1 MSAVRR
7 RTLEQSVKQAQLQQ
21 SIGLQAAKLTLQG
34 ATHLGKVG
42 LSILQ
47 QVLTPQVTHPEQGVR
62 PVPAVR
68 AQVHS
73 LQQTALQLAQ
83 EQQVPL
89 TVATQVA
96 AHIADTL
103 YVHHDPLDADW
114 QALEQATTLEA
125 ARVSLES
132 FTQTLE
138 SQHQTLLVQSI
149 SLACEQAALKVGFG
163 TLHVPTTRNGL
174 LRLVATDE
182 QGRALV
188 TEISTDP
195 EQPLTMAT
203 ELIGM
208 SDASCEEILTAFDA
222 ALVEAGLRL
231 GPPERKFTGGI
242 CELDAA
248 RDFVRQRLTPTPT
261 KTPTKATPKPA
272 KSASP
277 RPRPLPP
284 QTQQRF

>member
-7 RTLEQSVKQAQLQQ
+7 RTLEQSVKQTQLQQ
-21 SIGLQAAKLTLQG
+21 SIGLQATRLALQG
-34 ATHLGKVG
+34 ATHLGQAG
-42 LSILQ
+42 LGILQ
-47 QVLTPQVTHPEQGVR
+47 QVLTPQVTNPEQGVQ
-62 PVPAVR
+62 PVAAVR
-68 AQVHS
+68 AQVQT
-73 LQQTALQLAQ
+73 LQQEALQLAQ
-83 EQQVPL
+83 TQQVPL

-103 YVHHDPLDADW
+103 YVHDAPLEADW
-114 QALEQATTLEA
+114 QALEQATTLEV
-125 ARVSLES
+125 ARASLAS
-132 FTQTLE
+132 FTQKLE
-138 SQHQTLLVQSI
+138 SQHQTLVVQSVV
-149 SLACEQAALKVGFG
+149 LACEQAALKVGFG
-163 TLHVPTTRNGL
+163 TLHVPTTKQGL
-174 LRLVATDE
+174 LRLVATDD

-203 ELIGM
+203 ELLGM

-222 ALVEAGLRL
+222 ALAEAGLRL

-248 RDFVRQRLTPTPT
+248 RDFVRQRPQPNQ
-261 KTPTKATPKPA
+261 TKATPTQAKQAKPTP
-272 KSASP
+272 S
-277 RPRPLPP
+277 RPRPP